1 MKYELSYDD
10 YAMDAAK
17 GSIQKISKN
26 TENLIRIFT
35 DAVVKNTIPEVWAS
49 FAGSTKK
56 MEALVN
62 YFKILESEEKQRI
75 YYFAVM
81 RTVLELGD
89 TLNVQI
95 TEKRMSRVYSNYKYI
110 YPVLEVLSR
119 SGPISQGQI
128 ALKIGIDRH
137 ALSNFFRRTNQFEL
151 WNKETLGRKNYYTIT
166 AKGKRAYRDFT
177 QKNILKDDKSFEKNL
192 LAVLD
197 AIANEI
203 GNAIPDQ
210 GKILQTINA
219 VYGKGISVV
228 TSEAVKVK
236 VNDVFR
242 NREAGIRKKRQ
253 REYMRIE
260 KTERFYNSEI
270 KNDFWENAGNVY
282 TVSDD
287 DLKFIYGDELIKE
300 V

>member
-10 YAMDAAK
+10 YAMDAIQ

-35 DAVVKNTIPEVWAS
+35 DAVVKNTIPEVWTS

-62 YFKILESEEKQRI
+62 YFKIPESEEKQRI

-95 TEKRMSRVYSNYKYI
+95 TEKRMSRVYSNYKYM
-110 YPVLEVLSR
+110 YPVLEVLTG
-119 SGPISQGQI
+119 SGPICQGQI

-137 ALSNFFRRTNQFEL
+137 SLSNFFRRTNQFEL

-177 QKNILKDDKSFEKNL
+177 QKNIVRDDQSFEKKL
-192 LAVLD
+192 LAVLNVM
-197 AIANEI
+197 ASEME
-203 GNAIPDQ
+203 NAVPDQ
-210 GKILQTINA
+210 RKILQTINSEC
-219 VYGKGISVV
+219 GKGISVV
-228 TSEAVKVK
+228 TSEAVKIK

-253 REYMRIE
+253 RENMRIE
-260 KTERFYNSEI
+260 RAERFYNSEME
-270 KNDFWENAGNVY
+270 NDFWENVC

-287 DLKFIYGDELIKE
+287 NLKSIYGDKLVKE